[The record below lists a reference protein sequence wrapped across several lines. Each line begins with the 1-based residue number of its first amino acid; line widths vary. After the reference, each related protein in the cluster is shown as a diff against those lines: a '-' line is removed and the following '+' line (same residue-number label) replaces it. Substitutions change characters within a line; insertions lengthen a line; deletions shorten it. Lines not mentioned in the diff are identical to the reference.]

1 MVHKKTQ
8 QRTFKL
14 ETMNAA
20 PGIHDQ
26 ETPMDIVIVS
36 EHYGEVETLEEFDPD
51 LGGMWKTCFEYKCHV
66 HRQTGTF

>member
-20 PGIHDQ
+20 PGIQDQ
-26 ETPMDIVIVS
+26 ETQMDIVIVS

-51 LGGMWKTCFEYKCHV
+51 LGGM
-66 HRQTGTF
+66 